1 MQIEEVPA
9 FSSSTNQALDDLVK
23 QFALEEA
30 LEVKKVRDMQHLL
43 AEAHRA
49 LADHHPDQYVHGGK
63 DCMSSVWC
71 GTETL

>member
-30 LEVKKVRDMQHLL
+30 LEVKKVRDMQRLL

-49 LADHHPDQYVHGGK
+49 LADHHPEAVCPWRERLHVF
-63 DCMSSVWC
+63 SVVWY
-71 GTETL
+71 